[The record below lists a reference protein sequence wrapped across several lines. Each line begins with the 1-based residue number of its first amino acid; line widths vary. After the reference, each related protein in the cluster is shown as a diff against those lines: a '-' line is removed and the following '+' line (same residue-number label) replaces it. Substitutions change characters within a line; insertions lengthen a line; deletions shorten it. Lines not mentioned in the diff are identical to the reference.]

1 VACSMLVVKDIVV
14 RSLLRKTE
22 LQDTLGRLVRI
33 M

>member
-1 VACSMLVVKDIVV
+1 MACSMLVVKDIVV